1 MVNNMVYSIVFSPT
15 GGTQRVMD
23 VLGREF
29 GVMKKVDLSLNKS
42 FSDVSFTAN
51 DVCLIGVPSYGGRV
65 PAVALER
72 LKQIK
77 GNGAKAVCVVVF
89 GNRAYD
95 DTLLELK
102 NEAEAIGFSVQA
114 GIAANAEHSIVRRFG
129 AGRPDMKDKEE
140 LKLYAQTIKNKIR
153 LVNDNA
159 LSVPGNYPYKSYGGS
174 AIKPRAS
181 KRCMGCG
188 FCAARCPV
196 GAIPEDR
203 PYFTDEN
210 KCISCM
216 RCLTVCPQGARELDR
231 DMLAAVTMKLA
242 DVCVER
248 KKNELFV

>member
-1 MVNNMVYSIVFSPT
+1 MSVYSIVFSPT
-15 GGTQRVMD
+15 GGTQKVMD

-51 DVCLIGVPSYGGRV
+51 DICLIGVPSYGGRV
-65 PAVALER
+65 PQVALER

-77 GNGAKAVCVVVF
+77 GNGAKAVLVVVI
-89 GNRAYD
+89 GNRAFD

-114 GIAANAEHSIVRRFG
+114 AISANAEHSLIRQFG
-129 AGRPDMKDKEE
+129 AGRPDAKDKEE
-140 LKLYAQTIKNKIR
+140 LRIFAQTIKNKIR
-153 LVNDNA
+153 MVTENA
-159 LSVPGNYPYKSYGGS
+159 LTVPGNYPYKAYGGS
-174 AIKPRAS
+174 VLKPKAS

-196 GAIPEDR
+196 GAIPEER
-203 PYFTDEN
+203 PYETDES

-216 RCLTVCPQGARELDR
+216 RCISVCPQGARELDKNV
-231 DMLAAVTMKLA
+231 LAAVSVKMAEGCT
-242 DVCVER
+242 DR

>member
-1 MVNNMVYSIVFSPT
+1 MSVYSIVFSPT
-15 GGTQRVMD
+15 GGTQKVMD

-42 FSDVSFTAN
+42 FSDVSFTPN

-65 PAVALER
+65 PQVAMER
-72 LKQIK
+72 FKQIK
-77 GNGAKAVCVVVF
+77 GNGAKAVVVVVI

-114 GIAANAEHSIVRRFG
+114 AISANAEHSINRKFG

-140 LKLYAQTIKNKIR
+140 LRLYAQTIKNKIR
-153 LVNDNA
+153 LVTENA
-159 LSVPGNYPYKSYGGS
+159 LSVPGNYPYKPLGGGGL
-174 AIKPRAS
+174 KPKAG

-196 GAIPEDR
+196 GAIPTER
-203 PYFTDEN
+203 PYETDES

-216 RCLTVCPQGARELDR
+216 RCISVCPQGARELDLA
-231 DMLAAVTMKLA
+231 MLAAVTEKLA
-242 DVCVER
+242 EVCTDR

>member
-1 MVNNMVYSIVFSPT
+1 MSVYSIFFSPT
-15 GGTQRVMD
+15 GGTQKVME

-29 GVMKKVDLSLNKS
+29 GVVKKIDLSLNKS
-42 FSDVSFTAN
+42 FSDVSFTSN
-51 DVCLIGVPSYGGRV
+51 DICLIGVPSYAGRV
-65 PAVALER
+65 PQVAMER
-72 LKQIK
+72 LKQMK
-77 GNGAKAVCVVVF
+77 GNGAKAVVVVVI

-114 GIAANAEHSIVRRFG
+114 AISANAEHSIARQFG

-153 LVNDNA
+153 MVTENA
-159 LSVPGNYPYKSYGGS
+159 LSVPGNYPYKPYGGS
-174 AIKPRAS
+174 VLKPKAS

-196 GAIPEDR
+196 GAIPEER
-203 PYFTDEN
+203 PYETDES

-216 RCLTVCPQGARELDR
+216 RCISVCPQGARELNKEV
-231 DMLAAVTMKLA
+231 LSAVTAKLA
-242 DVCVER
+242 EVCTDR

>member
-1 MVNNMVYSIVFSPT
+1 MSVYSIYFSPT
-15 GGTQRVMD
+15 GGTQKVMD

-29 GVMKKVDLSLNKS
+29 GVMKKIDISLNKS
-42 FSDVSFTAN
+42 FGDVSFREE

-65 PAVALER
+65 PEIALER
-72 LKQIK
+72 LKQMK
-77 GNGAKAVCVVVF
+77 GNGAKAVLVVVI
-89 GNRAYD
+89 GNRAFD

-102 NEAEAIGFSVQA
+102 NEMEAVGFSVQA
-114 GIAANAEHSIVRRFG
+114 AISANAEHSIVRKFG

-153 LVNDNA
+153 MVTENA
-159 LSVPGNYPYKSYGGS
+159 LSVPGNYPYKPYGGS
-174 AIKPRAS
+174 ALKPKAS

-196 GAIPEDR
+196 GAIPQER
-203 PYFTDEN
+203 PYETDEN

-216 RCLTVCPQGARELDR
+216 RCISVCPQGARELNPEVLGAVAEK
-231 DMLAAVTMKLA
+231 MAAVCT
-242 DVCVER
+242 DR